1 MELQGISTRP
11 GASEEAL
18 TQLEEHL
25 GIALPAFYRALLKQS
40 NGFDAPEFHVET
52 FWGTE
57 DIEWFSVANSN
68 WIDLYARVGPDG
80 DLDEEYGDLYGMLQ
94 ISSGD
99 DAVVLLNPAV
109 KDEFG
114 EWEAILFASWIPGA
128 ERLVNLREF
137 LCGSFEGDF
146 WPDGI
151 PFGGESAGTA
161 AGSEIKPPLF
171 WASKSRDA
179 YLEQLK
185 LGNRRARLQAINALA
200 FHRCEDDISVLAAC
214 LSDEDEAVQV
224 SAARFLRKFEVAPAV
239 QALVEATL
247 TGRAVVKLEAAESLL
262 AMQQEF
268 SVDSLRAIGVELQGP
283 TEIAYRAS
291 RILGQRPSLVG
302 VEALAETLKYW
313 VVHRGYEGLNPLG
326 TIVADLGL
334 QGGLALP
341 AIKEFL
347 EVDDSRVR
355 LQAVAVLR
363 FIETSEA
370 NKLLKR
376 AEKDQEQ
383 EVRAAAQ
390 KILKGRVKSGLFGWL
405 GN

>member
-18 TQLEEHL
+18 TRLEDHL

-40 NGFDAPEFHVET
+40 NGFDAPEFHVES
-52 FWGTE
+52 FLGTE

-94 ISSGD
+94 ISSGGE
-99 DAVVLLNPAV
+99 AVVLLNPAV

-137 LCGSFEGDF
+137 LSGSFEGDF
-146 WPDGI
+146 WPDSI
-151 PFGGESAGTA
+151 PFGGESAGKTT
-161 AGSEIKPPLF
+161 GSEVKPPLF

-179 YLEQLK
+179 YLERLK
-185 LGNRRARLQAINALA
+185 SGNRRARLQAINALA
-200 FHRCEDDISVLAAC
+200 FHRCEDDIPVLVAC

-239 QALVEATL
+239 QALVEVTL
-247 TGRAVVKLEAAESLL
+247 RGCSVVKMEAAESLL
-262 AMQQEF
+262 AMHQCF
-268 SVDSLRAIGVELQGP
+268 SADSLQSIGAELQGTP
-283 TEIAYRAS
+283 EFVYRGS
-291 RILGQRPSLVG
+291 RILGQQPRLVSAESLAG
-302 VEALAETLKYW
+302 ALKYW
-313 VVHRGYEGLNPLG
+313 VLHHGYEGLNPLG

-334 QGGLALP
+334 QGELALS
-341 AIKEFL
+341 AIKDL
-347 EVDDSRVR
+347 LTDDDSRVR

-363 FIETSEA
+363 FIETGTA
-370 NKLLKR
+370 DKLLKR
-376 AEKDQEQ
+376 AEQDRDEQ
-383 EVRAAAQ
+383 VRAAAQ
-390 KILKGRVKSGLFGWL
+390 KILKGRVKPGLFGWF
-405 GN
+405 GH